1 MEERNP
7 VYIRFMAPIMP
18 NTIKSLSECLDR
30 AILHRSEHIHLLISS
45 GRRFCISW
53 HIDA

>member
-1 MEERNP
+1 MSDKNS

-18 NTIKSLSECLDR
+18 NTIKSLSQCLDQAKR
-30 AILHRSEHIHLLISS
+30 AYPFVDFF

-53 HIDA
+53 NINV